1 MKLPPRFFC
10 DKLVDAIPPWL
21 KWLLP
26 LLAFA
31 LLPLFMEPF
40 RLGIL
45 GKFLSYAIAAL
56 ALNLLWGYTGILSLG
71 HGVYFALGGYCMA
84 FYLKLQSGEIPDF
97 MTWSGLAEIPP
108 FIALF
113 RHWWFAL
120 PMTIILPSLFALV
133 IGFPAFRSSIK
144 GVYFTILTQALAL
157 AMSILFVGLQPF
169 TGGTNGITN
178 FRGFFGVSTRRPE
191 MVRTMYFVSLAVL
204 VLTVFLIR
212 RLLNTRAGKVLVA
225 IRDGENRLRFLGYNP
240 RDYKLAVYVFS
251 GGLAG
256 LAGGLFVPQA
266 GIISPSAMG
275 ILPSVEI
282 AVWVAVGGRGTLLG
296 PVVGALLVSMAKMFL
311 SEGFPNY
318 WLYFLGALFIGSVV
332 FFPQGII
339 GLWKKAKQKGEVSP
353 SLRTPAAFSA
363 TPLCGAPP
371 RNAPPG
377 GREPPGPPGKEPQ

>member
-1 MKLPPRFFC
+1 MKLPRQLI
-10 DKLVDAIPPWL
+10 DNRLVTKIPPWL
-21 KWLLP
+21 QWLLP

-31 LLPLFMEPF
+31 LLPLVMEPF

-56 ALNLLWGYTGILSLG
+56 SLNLLWGYTGILSLG

-84 FYLKLQSGEIPDF
+84 FYLKLQSGEMPDF
-97 MTWSGLAEIPP
+97 MTWSGLADIPP

-113 RHWWFAL
+113 RHGWFAL

-133 IGFPAFRSSIK
+133 IGFPTFRSGIK

-178 FRGFFGVSTRRPE
+178 FRGFFGISTRRPE
-191 MVRTMYFVSLAVL
+191 MVRAMYFVSLVMLA
-204 VLTVFLIR
+204 LTVFLIR
-212 RLLNTRAGKVLVA
+212 HLLRTRAGKALTA

-240 RDYKLAVYVFS
+240 TDYKLAVYVFS

-256 LAGGLFVPQA
+256 LAGALFVPQA
-266 GIISPSAMG
+266 GIISPSSMG

-296 PVVGALLVSMAKMFL
+296 PVAGALLVNIAKTFL

-332 FFPQGII
+332 FFPDGIM
-339 GLWKKAKQKGEVSP
+339 GLWKKLTQKGEACP
-353 SLRTPAAFSA
+353 RAL
-363 TPLCGAPP
+363 PP
-371 RNAPPG
+371 ERSRAG
-377 GREPPGPPGKEPQ
+377 E